1 MPKGLQVQYN
11 KELKIEPEPKGLVQ
25 LEDYR
30 DLMITL
36 TMTGEISLA
45 PRETKF
51 WKLIGEP
58 KGLLIKCNKV
68 EPEPTGLVWTGQY
81 IDRGVFLKGT
91 GVPRGLLVT
100 RWTKQAFSC
109 SKFLSPGVSFGQ
121 IQHLRGLN
129 SIALGYLN
137 FTAGLT

>member
-1 MPKGLQVQYN
+1 MADITAKN
-11 KELKIEPEPKGLVQ
+11 KTARK
-25 LEDYR
+25 
-30 DLMITL
+30 
-36 TMTGEISLA
+36 SS
-45 PRETKF
+45 
-51 WKLIGEP
+51 
-58 KGLLIKCNKV
+58 
-68 EPEPTGLVWTGQY
+68 
-81 IDRGVFLKGT
+81 
-91 GVPRGLLVT
+91 VT

>member
-1 MPKGLQVQYN
+1 MHGVQG
-11 KELKIEPEPKGLVQ
+11 EL
-25 LEDYR
+25 
-30 DLMITL
+30 
-36 TMTGEISLA
+36 S
-45 PRETKF
+45 
-51 WKLIGEP
+51 
-58 KGLLIKCNKV
+58 
-68 EPEPTGLVWTGQY
+68 
-81 IDRGVFLKGT
+81 
-91 GVPRGLLVT
+91 VT